1 MKRSPLAAAAAL
13 LGGVLAAAFA
23 ATSKPS
29 FDERWTATHDD
40 LIAVQASISEEKLH
54 ARALKSCARLRQCK

>member
-1 MKRSPLAAAAAL
+1 MKRSLTVRVAAL

-29 FDERWTATHDD
+29 FDVRWTATLDD
-40 LIAVQASISEEKLH
+40 LIAVRANISEEKLH
-54 ARALKSCARLRQCK
+54 ALALEILRESEAM